1 MLDSSE
7 DLKFKKKRMGM
18 KEKKVMILRTLRNN
32 LIAKIHFSMTVA
44 KPTSITNVT

>member
-7 DLKFKKKRMGM
+7 DLKLKKKNVDER
-18 KEKKVMILRTLRNN
+18 KKVMILRTLRNN
-32 LIAKIHFSMTVA
+32 LIAKIHFSMTMA

>member
-7 DLKFKKKRMGM
+7 DLKLKKNVDER
-18 KEKKVMILRTLRNN
+18 KKVMILRTLRNN

>member
-7 DLKFKKKRMGM
+7 DLKLKKKNGDER
-18 KEKKVMILRTLRNN
+18 KKVMILRTLRNN

-44 KPTSITNVT
+44 KPTSITNIT

>member
-7 DLKFKKKRMGM
+7 DLKLKKNVDER
-18 KEKKVMILRTLRNN
+18 KKVMILRTLRNN
-32 LIAKIHFSMTVA
+32 LIAKTHFSMSMA